1 MTTPRS
7 VTLVRCL
14 VALNG
19 VIWVLLAVV
28 GLLRTSAASS
38 TMVIIYLLAL
48 ADAAVLLWLAWRL
61 GRPSRWVYYL
71 ALAVI
76 SVNAVLSITDQL
88 GLADIAV
95 LCLNL
100 VTLALLLAAR
110 AYYLTRQDQTTP

>member
-7 VTLVRCL
+7 VMLARAL
-14 VALNG
+14 IALNG
-19 VIWVLLAVV
+19 VIWILLAAV
-28 GLLRTSAASS
+28 GLLRASSITS
-38 TMVIIYLLAL
+38 TMVFVYLLAL
-48 ADAAVLLWLAWRL
+48 ADAGVLLWLAWRI

-76 SVNAVLSITDQL
+76 FVNAVLSITDEV

-100 VTLALLLAAR
+100 VILALLLAAR
-110 AYYLTRQDQTTP
+110 SHYVRG